1 MNGTFSQPA
10 GRRLRR
16 ALQIA
21 AATACLTLPLAA
33 LSRIPWTPP
42 AASDAVLR
50 LSWRMDVSG
59 RQECRAATGAELAAL
74 PVHMRA
80 PVICAADRASYLLI
94 TRLAG
99 VPDTAAVVRG
109 GVRRDRPLVVLRES
123 RVPPGEH
130 AVHIQLRRQG
140 DGADELLLELD
151 TVLTFERGAVW
162 LVTTDGEGDRLR
174 AVTRPPR

>member
-1 MNGTFSQPA
+1 MNGTSPQVA
-10 GRRLRR
+10 GRLRR
-16 ALQIA
+16 ALQIV
-21 AATACLTLPLAA
+21 AATACLTFPVAA
-33 LSRIPWTPP
+33 LSRIPSTPP
-42 AASDAVLR
+42 AAADAILR
-50 LSWRMDVSG
+50 LSWRMDASG
-59 RQECRAATGAELAAL
+59 LQECRVATGAELSAL

-80 PVICAADRASYLLI
+80 PMICPADRASYLLI

-123 RVPPGEH
+123 RVPLGEQ
-130 AVHIQLRRQG
+130 AVHIQLRRLG

-151 TVLTFERGAVW
+151 TVLPFERGAVW

-174 AVTRPPR
+174 AVTRQPR